1 MDTGIRRLL
10 LFQIIGLAGTSAVFL
25 AIFDIFSAVSVWYGG
40 GIAAING
47 LLQARCLWR
56 DQQAPQRSP
65 PQSLAAAV
73 ICMLQRFVAVA
84 LLFALG
90 LAILKMAPL
99 AVLTGFIVGQF
110 ILVVSGTRHLT
121 QK

>member
-1 MDTGIRRLL
+1 LDTGIRRLL

-25 AIFDIFSAVSVWYGG
+25 AISDIFSAVSVWYGG
-40 GIAAING
+40 GIAATNG

-56 DQQAPQRSP
+56 DQQAPQRTP
-65 PQSLAAAV
+65 QQSLAAAV
-73 ICMLQRFVAVA
+73 ICMLQRFVTVAV
-84 LLFALG
+84 LFALG